1 MIIKYSL
8 GENNLNLM
16 SKNENKYKISVVIPT
31 LNRINTLQR
40 ALDSVINQTY
50 KPAEIIVVD
59 NGSSDGTLKF
69 LREQYPKIK
78 ILKEN
83 KIGVSSARNKGIKK
97 SINQWIALLD
107 SDDAWHPRKLEI
119 QTSMLNSALKE
130 YNLIHTDEIWFR
142 NNKHINQMKKHKK
155 QGGYIFERCLSLCCI
170 SPSSVIFKKNILDK
184 VGLFDESLPVCEDYD
199 MWLKICS
206 SEEVLF
212 AQDKLTYK
220 YGGHK
225 DQLSKSYWGM
235 DRFRIKSIENIIKNF
250 DLTYKQKKQAKKEL
264 IKKLKI
270 IINGAF
276 KRNNLSIVNE
286 FSTKLEYWDK
296 VNF

>member
-1 MIIKYSL
+1 
-8 GENNLNLM
+8 M

-69 LREQYPKIK
+69 LREQYPKIT
-78 ILKEN
+78 ILTEN

-107 SDDAWHPRKLEI
+107 SDDAWHTRKLEI
-119 QTSMLNSALKE
+119 QTSMLDSALKE
-130 YNLIHTDEIWFR
+130 YNLIHTDEVWFR

-170 SPSSVIFKKNILDK
+170 SPSSVLFKKNILDK
-184 VGLFDESLPVCEDYD
+184 VGFFDESLPVCEDYD

>member
-1 MIIKYSL
+1 MP
-8 GENNLNLM
+8 
-16 SKNENKYKISVVIPT
+16 KNENKYKISVVIPT

-69 LREQYPKIK
+69 LREQYPKIT
-78 ILKEN
+78 ILTEN

-119 QTSMLNSALKE
+119 QTSMLDSALKE
-130 YNLIHTDEIWFR
+130 YNLIHTDEVWFR

-170 SPSSVIFKKNILDK
+170 SPSSVLFKKNILDK

>member
-1 MIIKYSL
+1 
-8 GENNLNLM
+8 M

-69 LREQYPKIK
+69 LREQYPKIT
-78 ILKEN
+78 ILTEN

-119 QTSMLNSALKE
+119 QTSMLDSELKE
-130 YNLIHTDEIWFR
+130 YNLIHTDEVWFR

-170 SPSSVIFKKNILDK
+170 SPSSVLFKKNILDK

-250 DLTYKQKKQAKKEL
+250 DLTYNQKKQAKKEL

>member
-1 MIIKYSL
+1 
-8 GENNLNLM
+8 M

-69 LREQYPKIK
+69 LREQYPKITT
-78 ILKEN
+78 LTEN
-83 KIGVSSARNKGIKK
+83 KVGVSSARNKGIKK

-107 SDDAWHPRKLEI
+107 SDDAWHPRKLEV
-119 QTSMLNSALKE
+119 QTSMLDSALKE
-130 YNLIHTDEIWFR
+130 YSLIHTDEVWFR

-170 SPSSVIFKKNILDK
+170 SPSSVLFKKNILDK

-225 DQLSKSYWGM
+225 DQLSKLYWGM

-286 FSTKLEYWDK
+286 FSTKFKYWDK

>member
-1 MIIKYSL
+1 
-8 GENNLNLM
+8 M

-40 ALDSVINQTY
+40 ALDSVMNQTY

-69 LREQYPKIK
+69 LREQYPKIT
-78 ILKEN
+78 ILTEN

-119 QTSMLNSALKE
+119 QTSMLDSALKE
-130 YNLIHTDEIWFR
+130 YNLIHTDEVWFR

-170 SPSSVIFKKNILDK
+170 SPSSVLFKKNILDK

>member
-1 MIIKYSL
+1 
-8 GENNLNLM
+8 M

-69 LREQYPKIK
+69 LREQYPKIT
-78 ILKEN
+78 ILTEN

-119 QTSMLNSALKE
+119 QTNMLDSALKE
-130 YNLIHTDEIWFR
+130 YNLIHTDEVWFR

-170 SPSSVIFKKNILDK
+170 SPSSVLFKKNILDK

-235 DRFRIKSIENIIKNF
+235 DRFRIKSIENIIRNF
-250 DLTYKQKKQAKKEL
+250 DLTNKQKKQAKKEL

>member
-1 MIIKYSL
+1 
-8 GENNLNLM
+8 M

-31 LNRINTLQR
+31 LNRINTLRR

-69 LREQYPKIK
+69 LREQYPKIT
-78 ILKEN
+78 ILTEN

-119 QTSMLNSALKE
+119 QTSMLDSALKE
-130 YNLIHTDEIWFR
+130 YNLIHTDEVWFR

-170 SPSSVIFKKNILDK
+170 SPSSVLFKKNILEK

>member
-1 MIIKYSL
+1 
-8 GENNLNLM
+8 M

-69 LREQYPKIK
+69 LREQYPKIT
-78 ILKEN
+78 ILTEN

-119 QTSMLNSALKE
+119 QTNMLDSALKE
-130 YNLIHTDEIWFR
+130 YNLIHTDEVWFR

-170 SPSSVIFKKNILDK
+170 SPSSVLFKKNILDK

-250 DLTYKQKKQAKKEL
+250 DLTYSQKKQAKKEL

>member
-69 LREQYPKIK
+69 LREQYPKIT
-78 ILKEN
+78 ILTEN

-119 QTSMLNSALKE
+119 QTSMLDSALKE
-130 YNLIHTDEIWFR
+130 YNLIHTDEVWFR

-170 SPSSVIFKKNILDK
+170 SPSSVLFKKNILDK

-250 DLTYKQKKQAKKEL
+250 DLTYKQKKQAKREL

>member
-1 MIIKYSL
+1 
-8 GENNLNLM
+8 M

-50 KPAEIIVVD
+50 KAAEIIVVD

-69 LREQYPKIK
+69 LREQYPKIT
-78 ILKEN
+78 ILTEK

-119 QTSMLNSALKE
+119 QTSMLDSALKE
-130 YNLIHTDEIWFR
+130 YNLIHTDEVWFR

-170 SPSSVIFKKNILDK
+170 SPSSVLFKKNILDK

>member
-1 MIIKYSL
+1 
-8 GENNLNLM
+8 M

-50 KPAEIIVVD
+50 KPTEIIVVD

-69 LREQYPKIK
+69 LREQYPKIT
-78 ILKEN
+78 ILTEN

-119 QTSMLNSALKE
+119 QTSMLDSALKE
-130 YNLIHTDEIWFR
+130 YNLIHTDEVWFR

-170 SPSSVIFKKNILDK
+170 SPSSVLFKKNILDK

>member
-1 MIIKYSL
+1 
-8 GENNLNLM
+8 M

-69 LREQYPKIK
+69 LREQYPKIT
-78 ILKEN
+78 ILTEN

-119 QTSMLNSALKE
+119 QTSMLDSALKE
-130 YNLIHTDEIWFR
+130 YNLIHTDEVWFR

-170 SPSSVIFKKNILDK
+170 SPSSVLFKKNILDK

-225 DQLSKSYWGM
+225 DQLPKSYWGM

>member
-1 MIIKYSL
+1 
-8 GENNLNLM
+8 M

-40 ALDSVINQTY
+40 ALDSAINQTY
-50 KPAEIIVVD
+50 KAAEIIVVD

-69 LREQYPKIK
+69 LREQYPKVT
-78 ILKEN
+78 ILTEN

-119 QTSMLNSALKE
+119 QTSMLDRASKE
-130 YNLIHTDEIWFR
+130 YNLVHTDEVWFR

-170 SPSSVIFKKNILDK
+170 SPSSVLFKKNILDK

>member
-1 MIIKYSL
+1 
-8 GENNLNLM
+8 M

-69 LREQYPKIK
+69 LREQYPKIT
-78 ILKEN
+78 ILTEK

-119 QTSMLNSALKE
+119 QTSMLDSALKE
-130 YNLIHTDEIWFR
+130 YNLVHTDEVWFR

-170 SPSSVIFKKNILDK
+170 SPSSVLFKKNILDK

>member
-1 MIIKYSL
+1 
-8 GENNLNLM
+8 M

-31 LNRINTLQR
+31 LNRMNTLQR

-69 LREQYPKIK
+69 LREQYPKIT
-78 ILKEN
+78 ILTEN

-119 QTSMLNSALKE
+119 QTSMLDSALKE
-130 YNLIHTDEIWFR
+130 YNLIHTDEVWFR

-170 SPSSVIFKKNILDK
+170 SPSSVLFKKNILDK

>member
-1 MIIKYSL
+1 
-8 GENNLNLM
+8 M

-50 KPAEIIVVD
+50 KPGEIIVVD

-69 LREQYPKIK
+69 LREQYPKITT
-78 ILKEN
+78 LTEN
-83 KIGVSSARNKGIKK
+83 KLGVSSARNKGIKK
-97 SINQWIALLD
+97 SVNQWIALLD

-119 QTSMLNSALKE
+119 QTSMLDSALKE
-130 YNLIHTDEIWFR
+130 YNLIHTDEVWFR

-170 SPSSVIFKKNILDK
+170 SPSSVLFKKNILDK

-270 IINGAF
+270 VINGAF
-276 KRNNLSIVNE
+276 KRNNLSIVRE
-286 FSTKLEYWDK
+286 FSTKLQYWEK

>member
-1 MIIKYSL
+1 
-8 GENNLNLM
+8 M

-40 ALDSVINQTY
+40 AIDSVINQTY

-69 LREQYPKIK
+69 LREQYPKIT
-78 ILKEN
+78 ILTEN

-119 QTSMLNSALKE
+119 QTSMLDSALKE
-130 YNLIHTDEIWFR
+130 YNLIHTDEVWFR

-170 SPSSVIFKKNILDK
+170 SPSSVLFKKNILDK

-235 DRFRIKSIENIIKNF
+235 DRFRIVSIENIIKNF

-296 VNF
+296 VNFKEHYL

>member
-1 MIIKYSL
+1 MP
-8 GENNLNLM
+8 
-16 SKNENKYKISVVIPT
+16 KNENKYKISVVIPT

-69 LREQYPKIK
+69 LKEQYPKIT
-78 ILKEN
+78 ILTEN

-130 YNLIHTDEIWFR
+130 YNLIHTDEVWFR

-170 SPSSVIFKKNILDK
+170 SPSSVLFKKNILDK

>member
-1 MIIKYSL
+1 
-8 GENNLNLM
+8 M
-16 SKNENKYKISVVIPT
+16 SKNEHKYKISVVIPT

-69 LREQYPKIK
+69 LREQYPKIT
-78 ILKEN
+78 ILTEN

-119 QTSMLNSALKE
+119 QTSMLDSALKE
-130 YNLIHTDEIWFR
+130 YNLIHTDEVWFR

-170 SPSSVIFKKNILDK
+170 SPSSVLFKKNILDK

>member
-1 MIIKYSL
+1 
-8 GENNLNLM
+8 M

-78 ILKEN
+78 TLTEN

-119 QTSMLNSALKE
+119 QTSMLDSALKE
-130 YNLIHTDEIWFR
+130 YNLIHTDEVWFR

-170 SPSSVIFKKNILDK
+170 SPSSVLFKKNILDK

>member
-1 MIIKYSL
+1 
-8 GENNLNLM
+8 M

-31 LNRINTLQR
+31 LNRITTLQR

-69 LREQYPKIK
+69 LREQYPKIT
-78 ILKEN
+78 ILTEN

-119 QTSMLNSALKE
+119 QTSMLDSALKE
-130 YNLIHTDEIWFR
+130 YNLIHTDEVWFR

-170 SPSSVIFKKNILDK
+170 SPSSVLFKKNILDK

>member
-1 MIIKYSL
+1 
-8 GENNLNLM
+8 M

-69 LREQYPKIK
+69 LREQYPKIT
-78 ILKEN
+78 ILTEN
-83 KIGVSSARNKGIKK
+83 KLGVSSARNKGIKK

-119 QTSMLNSALKE
+119 QTSMLDSALKE
-130 YNLIHTDEIWFR
+130 YNLIHTDEVWFR

-170 SPSSVIFKKNILDK
+170 SPSSVLFKKNILDK

-199 MWLKICS
+199 LWLKICS

-235 DRFRIKSIENIIKNF
+235 DRFRIKSIENIIRNF
-250 DLTYKQKKQAKKEL
+250 DLTNKQKKQAKKEL

>member
-1 MIIKYSL
+1 
-8 GENNLNLM
+8 M

-50 KPAEIIVVD
+50 KAAEIIVVD

-69 LREQYPKIK
+69 LREQYPKIT
-78 ILKEN
+78 ILTEN
-83 KIGVSSARNKGIKK
+83 KIGVSSARNKGIKN

-119 QTSMLNSALKE
+119 QTSMLDSALKE
-130 YNLIHTDEIWFR
+130 YNLIHTDEVWFR

-170 SPSSVIFKKNILDK
+170 SPSSVLFKKNILDK

>member
-1 MIIKYSL
+1 
-8 GENNLNLM
+8 M

-69 LREQYPKIK
+69 LREQYPKIT
-78 ILKEN
+78 ILTEN
-83 KIGVSSARNKGIKK
+83 KVGVSSARNKGIKK

-107 SDDAWHPRKLEI
+107 SDDAWHPRKLEV
-119 QTSMLNSALKE
+119 QTSMLDSALKE
-130 YNLIHTDEIWFR
+130 YNLIHTDEVWFR

-170 SPSSVIFKKNILDK
+170 SPSSVLFKKNILDK

-250 DLTYKQKKQAKKEL
+250 DLTNKQKKQAKKEL

>member
-1 MIIKYSL
+1 
-8 GENNLNLM
+8 M

-31 LNRINTLQR
+31 LNRINTIQR

-69 LREQYPKIK
+69 LREQYPKIT
-78 ILKEN
+78 ILTEN

-119 QTSMLNSALKE
+119 QTSMLDSALKE
-130 YNLIHTDEIWFR
+130 YNLIHTDEVWFR

-170 SPSSVIFKKNILDK
+170 SPSSVLFKKNILDK

-286 FSTKLEYWDK
+286 LSTKLEYWDK

>member
-1 MIIKYSL
+1 
-8 GENNLNLM
+8 M

-69 LREQYPKIK
+69 LREQYPKITT
-78 ILKEN
+78 LTEN
-83 KIGVSSARNKGIKK
+83 KVGVSSARNKGIKK

-107 SDDAWHPRKLEI
+107 SDDAWHPRKLEV
-119 QTSMLNSALKE
+119 QTSMLDSALKE
-130 YNLIHTDEIWFR
+130 YSLIHTDEVWFR

-170 SPSSVIFKKNILDK
+170 SPSSVLFKKNILDK

-199 MWLKICS
+199 LWLKICS

-286 FSTKLEYWDK
+286 FSTKFEYWDK
-296 VNF
+296 ANF

>member
-1 MIIKYSL
+1 
-8 GENNLNLM
+8 M

-31 LNRINTLQR
+31 FNRINTLQR

-69 LREQYPKIK
+69 LREQYPKIT
-78 ILKEN
+78 ILTEN

-119 QTSMLNSALKE
+119 QTSMLDSALKE
-130 YNLIHTDEIWFR
+130 YNLIHTDEVWFR

-170 SPSSVIFKKNILDK
+170 SPSSVLFKKNILDK

>member
-1 MIIKYSL
+1 
-8 GENNLNLM
+8 M

-50 KPAEIIVVD
+50 KAAEIIVVD

-69 LREQYPKIK
+69 LREQYPKIT
-78 ILKEN
+78 ILTEN

-119 QTSMLNSALKE
+119 QTSMLDSALKE
-130 YNLIHTDEIWFR
+130 YNLIHTDEVWFR
-142 NNKHINQMKKHKK
+142 NNKNINQMKKHKK

-170 SPSSVIFKKNILDK
+170 SPSSVLFKKNILDK

-286 FSTKLEYWDK
+286 FSTKFEYWDK

>member
-1 MIIKYSL
+1 
-8 GENNLNLM
+8 M

-69 LREQYPKIK
+69 LREQYPKIT
-78 ILKEN
+78 ILTEN

-119 QTSMLNSALKE
+119 QTSMLDSALKE
-130 YNLIHTDEIWFR
+130 YNLIHTDEVWFR

-155 QGGYIFERCLSLCCI
+155 QGCYIFERCLSLCCI
-170 SPSSVIFKKNILDK
+170 SPSSVLFKKNILDK

>member
-1 MIIKYSL
+1 
-8 GENNLNLM
+8 M
-16 SKNENKYKISVVIPT
+16 SRNENKYKISVVIPT
-31 LNRINTLQR
+31 LNRIKNLQR

-69 LREQYPKIK
+69 LREQYPKIT
-78 ILKEN
+78 ILTEN

-107 SDDAWHPRKLEI
+107 SDDSLHPRKLEI
-119 QTSMLNSALKE
+119 QTSMLDSALKE
-130 YNLIHTDEIWFR
+130 YNLIHTDEVWFR

-170 SPSSVIFKKNILDK
+170 SPSSVLFKKNILDK

>member
-1 MIIKYSL
+1 
-8 GENNLNLM
+8 M

-31 LNRINTLQR
+31 LNRINTLER

-59 NGSSDGTLKF
+59 NGSNDGTLKF
-69 LREQYPKIK
+69 LREQYPKITT
-78 ILKEN
+78 LTEN
-83 KIGVSSARNKGIKK
+83 KVGVSSARNKGIKK

-107 SDDAWHPRKLEI
+107 SDDAWHPRKLEV
-119 QTSMLNSALKE
+119 QTSMLDSALKE
-130 YNLIHTDEIWFR
+130 YSLIHTDEVWFR

-170 SPSSVIFKKNILDK
+170 SPSSVLFKKNILDK

-199 MWLKICS
+199 LWLKICS

-250 DLTYKQKKQAKKEL
+250 DLTYNQKKQAKKEL

>member
-1 MIIKYSL
+1 
-8 GENNLNLM
+8 M

-31 LNRINTLQR
+31 LNRINTLER

-69 LREQYPKIK
+69 LREQYPKIT
-78 ILKEN
+78 ILTEN

-119 QTSMLNSALKE
+119 QTSMLDSALKE
-130 YNLIHTDEIWFR
+130 YNLIHTDEVWFR

-170 SPSSVIFKKNILDK
+170 SPSSVLFKKNILDK

>member
-1 MIIKYSL
+1 
-8 GENNLNLM
+8 M
-16 SKNENKYKISVVIPT
+16 SKNEKKYKISVVIPT

-69 LREQYPKIK
+69 LREQYPKIT
-78 ILKEN
+78 ILTEN
-83 KIGVSSARNKGIKK
+83 KIGVSSARNKGIKN

-107 SDDAWHPRKLEI
+107 SDDAWHTRKLEI
-119 QTSMLNSALKE
+119 QTSMLDSALKE
-130 YNLIHTDEIWFR
+130 YNLIHTDEVWFR

-170 SPSSVIFKKNILDK
+170 SPSSVLFKKNILDK

>member
-1 MIIKYSL
+1 
-8 GENNLNLM
+8 M

-69 LREQYPKIK
+69 LREQYPKIT
-78 ILKEN
+78 ILTEN

-119 QTSMLNSALKE
+119 QTSMLDSALKK
-130 YNLIHTDEIWFR
+130 YNLIHTDEVWFR

-170 SPSSVIFKKNILDK
+170 SPSSVLFKKNILDK

-250 DLTYKQKKQAKKEL
+250 DLTYNQKKQAKKEL

>member
-1 MIIKYSL
+1 
-8 GENNLNLM
+8 M

-50 KPAEIIVVD
+50 KPSEIIVVD

-69 LREQYPKIK
+69 LREQYPKIT
-78 ILKEN
+78 ILTEN

-119 QTSMLNSALKE
+119 QTSMLDSALKE
-130 YNLIHTDEIWFR
+130 YNLIHTDEVWFR

-170 SPSSVIFKKNILDK
+170 SPSSVLFKKNILDK

>member
-1 MIIKYSL
+1 
-8 GENNLNLM
+8 M

-69 LREQYPKIK
+69 LREQYPKIT
-78 ILKEN
+78 ILTEN
-83 KIGVSSARNKGIKK
+83 KIGVSSARNKGIKN

-119 QTSMLNSALKE
+119 QTSMLDSALKE
-130 YNLIHTDEIWFR
+130 YNLIHTDEVWFR

-170 SPSSVIFKKNILDK
+170 SPSSVLFKKNILDK